1 MKKPQRRWALLGW
14 EHPMRSLDPPR
25 SGAADRKPAARP
37 RGPVAAPRPVQTP
50 RQFSGGAGARREAPA
65 APHLPGTSRTAHRLP
80 ERLQTVMEAM
90 SGFSLADVVVHR
102 NSAEPARFG
111 AAAFAKGD
119 QIHMAPGQER
129 HLPHEAWHVVQQK
142 QGRVRPTLQMKGGGI
157 NEDAALEAEATAM
170 GARALASS
178 AGSDRAPATRRALSA
193 ANAGIQLRRLP
204 VGAGLQ
210 GALPAAPAAG
220 NPAIAG
226 MARLLSRA
234 WAELTSVQ
242 RMLVKTN
249 TLFAVPD
256 FTDAADL
263 LVKMQAATRAQVITL
278 ANAIRDVSPGSVL
291 GDPALI
297 DTGARPL
304 PAADIANLAALVAN
318 ANAVFAAIAGGGRDA
333 DLAQVFGLAEV
344 GAAKTKYANAR
355 TQMIA
360 LTVAN
365 KIVTDRSG
373 YSEEAGLGGLSDNRQ
388 IALLA
393 AMIDQ
398 PNDHESVVTMIHESM
413 HAGNFG
419 DVEDKGY
426 IGTAS
431 FTALSTAVKLTNA
444 AHFEV
449 VPRRIRG
456 GNHAYAGITFIP
468 AGAVVGGVAAPALTP
483 AETSVRNVSETFRT
497 AWTAGL
503 ILHQFYVRLFKAPA
517 EWNTLDL
524 STVYGGV
531 AAGLHFSDALPYW
544 SKVQMLTMHDRAA
557 INPAGAGADHP
568 VTLIDIALS
577 EGLIRKMSKGM
588 AATPAT
594 PAAAQTLL
602 TATHATLGQIAMVAG
617 GGAAAEALL
626 LNKVINT
633 YLGSITGNV
642 ARDERVVARLAQAG
656 ALGTYVAYLT
666 ARAPA
671 TFP

>member
-1 MKKPQRRWALLGW
+1 M
-14 EHPMRSLDPPR
+14 HSFVPPR
-25 SGAADRKPAARP
+25 TGSSDRKLAPRP
-37 RGPVAAPRPVQTP
+37 RQPVAAPRPARAP
-50 RQFSGGAGARREAPA
+50 GQFAGGAAARREAPA
-65 APHLPGTSRTAHRLP
+65 PAEPSLAVADGLP
-80 ERLQTVMEAM
+80 EGLQIAMEAM

-102 NSAEPARFG
+102 NSAEPARLG
-111 AAAFAKGD
+111 AAAFTKGSE
-119 QIHMAPGQER
+119 IHLAPGQER
-129 HLPHEAWHVVQQK
+129 HLPHEAWHVVQQA
-142 QGRVRPTLQMKGGGI
+142 QGRVKPTLQMKGGGI

-170 GARALASS
+170 GARARASS
-178 AGSDRAPATRRALSA
+178 AESDPAPAIRRSLSA

-220 NPAIAG
+220 DPAIAG

-234 WAELTSVQ
+234 WDELTFVQ
-242 RMLVKTN
+242 QNTVKVS

-263 LVKMQAATRAQVITL
+263 LVKMQAATRSQVVTL

-304 PAADIANLAALVAN
+304 PAADVANLATLVAN
-318 ANAVFAAIAGGGRDA
+318 ADAVFAAIAGGGRDA

-355 TQMIA
+355 IRMNA

-373 YSEEAGLGGLSDNRQ
+373 YSEEARLGGLSSNDQ

-413 HAGNFG
+413 HAGNG
-419 DVEDKGY
+419 DVHDKGY

-431 FTALSTAVKLTNA
+431 FTALPAAVKLTNA

-456 GNHAYAGITFIP
+456 ANHAYAAITFIP

-483 AETSVRNVSETFRT
+483 AEVSVRNVSETFRM

-503 ILHQFYVRLFKAPA
+503 NLHKLYVRLFRAPA
-517 EWNTLDL
+517 EWNALDL
-524 STVYGGV
+524 STAYGGV

-544 SKVQMLTMHDRAA
+544 SKVEMLTIHDRAA
-557 INPAGAGADHP
+557 INPAGAAAAHP

-577 EGLIRKMSKGM
+577 EGLIRKLSSGM

-602 TATHATLGQIAMVAG
+602 TATHATMAQLQTVAG
-617 GGAAAEALL
+617 GGAAAEAVLL
-626 LNKVINT
+626 SKVIST
-633 YLGSITGNV
+633 YLGSITGDV

-656 ALGTYVAYLT
+656 ALGTFVALLT